1 MESSGH
7 IRDHRSAL
15 AAAERR
21 ALMWIA
27 ARLPR
32 AINSDHLSAL
42 GFVSMLMVGASFAA
56 FRLNGIA
63 AAIAVVLFLTAN
75 WFGDSLDGTVARVRR
90 EERPKYGYYLDHFL
104 DLAGTAALMGGL
116 ACSGLMQPL
125 VAAIVLG
132 AYLLVA
138 AETYLATHALG
149 VFRMS
154 RFGLGP
160 TELRLLLASGALKAM
175 TSPDVMVPGLGTVRL
190 FDIGGVMAA
199 AALAGVFLMSG
210 SRNARRLYAAEP
222 LPRAQ
227 TAPAHTPIR

>member
-1 MESSGH
+1 
-7 IRDHRSAL
+7 
-15 AAAERR
+15 
-21 ALMWIA
+21 
-27 ARLPR
+27 
-32 AINSDHLSAL
+32 
-42 GFVSMLMVGASFAA
+42 MLMVGASFAA
-56 FRLNGIA
+56 FRINSVA
-63 AAIAVVLFLTAN
+63 AALAVVLFLAAN

-125 VAAIVLG
+125 LAAIVLG

-175 TSPDVMVPGLGTVRL
+175 TSPDIMVPGLGMVRL
-190 FDIGGVMAA
+190 FDIGGLMAA
-199 AALAGVFLMSG
+199 AALAGVFLVSG
-210 SRNARRLYAAEP
+210 SRNARRLYHAEP
-222 LPRAQ
+222 LPRPQ